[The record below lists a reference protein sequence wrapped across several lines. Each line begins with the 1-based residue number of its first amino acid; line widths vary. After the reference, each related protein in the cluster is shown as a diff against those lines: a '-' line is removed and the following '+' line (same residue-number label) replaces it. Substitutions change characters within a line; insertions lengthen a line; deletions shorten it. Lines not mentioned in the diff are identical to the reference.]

1 MIDERRVREMLRS
14 RADGIS
20 VLPTDAPG
28 AVRKAHRRMVRTGI
42 GAATALAVVAA
53 AVVGLGSL
61 HIRTVEPAIQPS
73 INAAGFKQ
81 MRGKI
86 VYAVGSTLFAVDPN
100 KPSSWKA
107 VGLASG
113 WPDAWSADGS
123 RLLILSYFWMKGP
136 GPSYFILSSDGT
148 QVPLTTDPPAN
159 WGSLSPDGA
168 SVVYQTNP
176 YMKGRGGL
184 YLISASG
191 GASQL
196 LVGSDG
202 MVPSAPTW
210 SPDGSQIAFFN
221 SRRPKPQVQSPSQL
235 LSNISTINPDGTGQ
249 RVLVDLGRHFGG
261 VVYGDASTLA
271 WSPDGSMLAFSMGSS
286 PKHSEIWV
294 VGADGTGL
302 RQITHSGY
310 NWGPAWS
317 PDGSQI
323 AFRSD
328 VRNLLLFTVAPD
340 GSGLRMVDTIRPS
353 GPITWNPVP

>member
-1 MIDERRVREMLRS
+1 MIDERKVRDMLRS

-20 VLPTDAPG
+20 ALPTDAPG

-42 GAATALAVVAA
+42 GGVTALAVVAA

-61 HIRTVEPAIQPS
+61 HVRTIEPAIKPS
-73 INAAGFKQ
+73 INAVGFKQ

-123 RLLILSYFWMKGP
+123 RLLILGYNWIKGT
-136 GPSYFILSSDGT
+136 SYFILNSDGT

-168 SVVYQTNP
+168 KVVYMTPGHYWN
-176 YMKGRGGL
+176 GRQGI
-184 YLISASG
+184 YLVNADG

-202 MVPSAPTW
+202 MIPSNPAW

-221 SRRPKPQVQSPSQL
+221 SRLPKPQVQSPSQL
-235 LSNISTINPDGTGQ
+235 LSNISTINPDGTGK
-249 RVLVDLGRHFGG
+249 RVLVDLNRQVGG
-261 VVYGDASTLA
+261 AAFYGELA
-271 WSPDGSMLAFSMGSS
+271 WSPDGSMLAFSMGSG

-294 VGADGTGL
+294 VRADGTGL
-302 RQITHSGY
+302 RQITHGGY

-328 VRNLLLFTVAPD
+328 LRNLFLFTVSPD
-340 GSGLRMVDTIRPS
+340 GSGLRMIDTIRPS